1 MPAQPTPEPD
11 TTPTVEQIRESAR
24 IAADADTVHAVST
37 TAVMYAVEE
46 YLSYSEKWVTAYGG
60 FDTVERA
67 QYEYDRYVEKF
78 GSAENFRV
86 TETTFV
92 TTVTVIN

>member
-1 MPAQPTPEPD
+1 MPTEPTISEM
-11 TTPTVEQIRESAR
+11 RESAR
-24 IAADADTVHAVST
+24 IAAEADTVHAVT
-37 TAVMYAVEE
+37 TTGVMYAVEE
-46 YLSYSEKWVTAYGG
+46 YLTYSEKWVTAYGG

-92 TTVTVIN
+92 TTVKVIN